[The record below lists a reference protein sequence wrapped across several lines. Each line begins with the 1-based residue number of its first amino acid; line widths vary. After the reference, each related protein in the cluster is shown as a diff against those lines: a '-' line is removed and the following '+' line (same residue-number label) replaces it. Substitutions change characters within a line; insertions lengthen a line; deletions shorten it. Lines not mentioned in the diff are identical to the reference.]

1 MSNRPIAATGDVEV
15 DVRALFKSLWRA
27 APYII
32 VLALIIGAG
41 TFFLLSRVA
50 PVYKSEATILIETGE
65 SDLTRTQGSVPSDA
79 ATILDQEAI
88 ASQAQLI
95 RSRDLAR
102 RVAEK
107 LNLQARPEYDP
118 ARSVS
123 FFTSLLARV
132 GLARNP
138 SDASVEERVLAKY
151 FANLSVNAIDKS
163 RVITIDFSSTDPVF
177 AADAANT
184 IASEYLALQ
193 REAKRDTTAD
203 ATKWLESEI
212 ADLQTKVKDAEAK
225 VEAFR
230 SSNDLLDSGGATPTT
245 LRDQQLADLNA
256 ELGRV
261 HAARTEAESKAAQ
274 IRARVD
280 SGASPTSITDVL
292 NSPLIQNLVGQQVAL
307 RAQQAQLSATLLPG
321 HPKMREI
328 DAQVANL
335 DRQILAEAKKVLD
348 SLEADAKLAA
358 AREADIQRSLDQLKA
373 KATTAGDA
381 GVQLR
386 ALERDA
392 NAQRQ
397 LLDTYLLRYREALS
411 RQNGDYQPA
420 DARIISRAAVALDPD
435 FPKKVPL
442 TAGAMVAFLVLAIAF
457 VLIRELASGRPMRR
471 IPFGET
477 VPVVP
482 DAVPVGGHLRWA
494 DDHGVRR
501 MMPAEPTIA
510 PPVASE
516 VERSLTAIATQI
528 VSDRRRCVIV
538 TLAEG
543 SDAAGRPLAAVALA
557 RALARAEQRVV
568 LVDLRGDGADSV
580 TMGEGADL
588 PGFTDLFAGE
598 ASFAQVI
605 FRDRQSRA
613 HFTPAGKKPVS
624 AETLTG
630 ERLQTILSAL
640 DHTYD
645 HLVIDAGDDMIPA
658 IGGSANAAVVVTE
671 VGPSDPRTMHAF
683 DRITS
688 TSAASILLLV
698 VDPAGGASEGNPLPG
713 RDGDPAAPPT
723 PPADQTAAA
732 SEAAA

>member
-1 MSNRPIAATGDVEV
+1 MTNRPIAPAGDVEV

-27 APYII
+27 APYIA
-32 VLALIIGAG
+32 VLALIIAVG
-41 TFFLLSRVA
+41 TFYLLSRIA
-50 PVYKSEATILIETGE
+50 PTYKSETTILIETGE
-65 SDLTRTQGSVPSDA
+65 SDLTRPQSTAPADA

-88 ASQAQLI
+88 ASQVQLI

-118 ARSVS
+118 TKNSS
-123 FFTSLLARV
+123 FLTSLLARV
-132 GLARNP
+132 GLAKNP
-138 SDASVEERVLAKY
+138 ADSSVEERVLTQY
-151 FANLSVNAIDKS
+151 YANLTVSAIEKS
-163 RVITIDFSSTDPVF
+163 RVIAIDFTSTDAKF

-184 IASEYLALQ
+184 VATEYLALQ

-203 ATKWLESEI
+203 ATKFLESEI

-225 VEAFR
+225 VETYR
-230 SSNDLLDSGGATPTT
+230 SDHDLLDSGGATPTT

-261 HAARTEAESKAAQ
+261 RSTRAEAEAKAAQ

-280 SGASPTSITDVL
+280 SGATPNLTDVL
-292 NSPLIQNLVGQQVAL
+292 NSPVIQSLVEQQVTL
-307 RAQQAQLSATLLPG
+307 RAQRAQLSATLLPG
-321 HPKMREI
+321 HPKMREL
-328 DAQVANL
+328 DAQVADL
-335 DRQILAEAKKVLD
+335 DRQIIVEAKKVLD
-348 SLEADAKLAA
+348 SLEAAAKLAA
-358 AREADIQRSLDQLKA
+358 AREDELQRNLDQLKTEAA
-373 KATTAGDA
+373 KSGDA
-381 GVQLR
+381 EVQLR

-420 DARIISRAAVALDPD
+420 DARVISRAAVAVDPD

-442 TAGAMVAFLVLAIAF
+442 TASAVVAFLILAIAF
-457 VLIRELASGRPMRR
+457 VLVRELASGRPMRKVF
-471 IPFGET
+471 FGEP

-482 DAVPVGGHLRWA
+482 EAIPVGGHLRWA
-494 DDHGVRR
+494 DDYSVRR

-528 VSDRRRCVIV
+528 VSDHRRCVIV

-568 LVDLRGDGADSV
+568 LVDLRGDGADSA
-580 TMGEGADL
+580 TMGEGPDL

-605 FRDRQSRA
+605 FRDRHSRA
-613 HFTPAGKKPVS
+613 HFIPAGKKPVS

-645 HLVIDAGDDMIPA
+645 HLVIDAGDDMIAA
-658 IGGSANAAVVVTE
+658 IGASATAAVVVTE
-671 VGPSDPRTMHAF
+671 VGPADPRTMRAF
-683 DRITS
+683 DRITT

-698 VDPAGGASEGNPLPG
+698 VDPATVATDGPLHD
-713 RDGDPAAPPT
+713 RDGDPGGADPRPAGEEMPAAN
-723 PPADQTAAA
+723 
-732 SEAAA
+732 EAAA